1 MSSSNTNNDNLKC
14 QQQQRSLLLDRLD
27 SLITQVYN
35 SFMSNV
41 SYQYLNN
48 VDSFLFYPSIFFK
61 CHNRFVNRYELATEN
76 DPLVTDLLSIIEE
89 IFTHGLLTKRPNK
102 ILGRGK

>member
-35 SFMSNV
+35 SCQM
-41 SYQYLNN
+41 
-48 VDSFLFYPSIFFK
+48 FLI
-61 CHNRFVNRYELATEN
+61 N
-76 DPLVTDLLSIIEE
+76 I
-89 IFTHGLLTKRPNK
+89 
-102 ILGRGK
+102 